1 MKSSIFQA
9 TLLLP
14 AIAVAGAIGFA
25 ASASAPAAWAQGD
38 QGAAGGSNSAASE
51 PASVPGVVVQAPK
64 PNGIP
69 ADKKAALDAKAAKRK
84 AWTSYSK
91 TAPVAVPSTA
101 APGTASASSRAG
113 NYPGLHDLGSR

>member
-14 AIAVAGAIGFA
+14 AIAVAGAIGFTA
-25 ASASAPAAWAQGD
+25 PASVAWAQAGHGAKSEGSAPASAPTT
-38 QGAAGGSNSAASE
+38 
-51 PASVPGVVVQAPK
+51 VPGVVVQAPK

-69 ADKKAALDAKAAKRK
+69 PEKKAALDAKAAKRK
-84 AWTSYSK
+84 AWNRYRKTTPTATS
-91 TAPVAVPSTA
+91 TTA
-101 APGTASASSRAG
+101 APGTASASTRAG

>member
-25 ASASAPAAWAQGD
+25 APASVAWAQDG
-38 QGAAGGSNSAASE
+38 QGAKGASSAAESE
-51 PASVPGVVVQAPK
+51 PATVPGVVVQAPK

-69 ADKKAALDAKAAKRK
+69 PEKKAALDAKAAKRK
-84 AWTSYSK
+84 AWTNYRK
-91 TAPVAVPSTA
+91 TAPAPTATTA

-113 NYPGLHDLGSR
+113 NYPGLHDLESH